1 MLNILH
7 GETDSQEL
15 FVLLTQ
21 ENIQLILN
29 EMELEQNKYTSK
41 NRDEIALISQKYQ
54 ETEVLRKKNIDYYQW
69 TQKIGQPYKIDS
81 N

>member
-29 EMELEQNKYTSK
+29 EMELEQN
-41 NRDEIALISQKYQ
+41 
-54 ETEVLRKKNIDYYQW
+54 
-69 TQKIGQPYKIDS
+69 
-81 N
+81 